1 MITADIRANDKR
13 SAYEERRF
21 NRWLQ
26 GSLLLGALLSAGLL
40 AMAIAGLRVPQ
51 SEAVFAR
58 TPSFQQQH
66 DLAHL
71 ENLPPSRRY
80 DFHIYGGSFRR
91 PVCERLIAGQPGEA
105 VVPRTCRAGRMKSA

>member
-1 MITADIRANDKR
+1 MEAFMITADIRASDKR

-26 GSLLLGALLSAGLL
+26 GSLLLGALLAAGLV
-40 AMAIAGLRVPQ
+40 AMGIARLRAPQ

-71 ENLPPSRRY
+71 ENLPVHPLE
-80 DFHIYGGSFRR
+80 I
-91 PVCERLIAGQPGEA
+91 
-105 VVPRTCRAGRMKSA
+105 

>member
-13 SAYEERRF
+13 PAYEERRF

-26 GSLLLGALLSAGLL
+26 GSLLLGALLAAGLV
-40 AMAIAGLRVPQ
+40 AMAIAGLRAPQ

-71 ENLPPSRRY
+71 ENLPVHPLEDMTFIFTADHSADPS
-80 DFHIYGGSFRR
+80 
-91 PVCERLIAGQPGEA
+91 AGVSSPDNPA
-105 VVPRTCRAGRMKSA
+105 KR